1 MTNYN
6 YTNDEDM
13 DLLSKRPTVL
23 MSGHEQLIGLSKS
36 FDKNPDNIR
45 NQDIERFWE
54 SFLGG
59 GNNK

>member
-13 DLLSKRPTVL
+13 DFSKRPPVL
-23 MSGHEQLIGLSKS
+23 MSGHEQLSGLSKS

-54 SFLGG
+54 SFLRG